1 VADRFLGSG
10 EVHGVVRLPGTFNSI
25 SFTHTSEN
33 WHGFTVG
40 VLALGEP
47 NGAREHGS
55 IPLLGLALA

>member
-1 VADRFLGSG
+1 
-10 EVHGVVRLPGTFNSI
+10 VHGVVRLPGTFNSI